1 MKLFKDRNISKFS
14 KIIFFFVLIFIC
26 IKIILSNS
34 LIIIKVLL
42 NDKKIN
48 QVIYDKLFLPNSL
61 EIIERL
67 KSDDFEII
75 IKQKKDK

>member
-42 NDKKIN
+42 NDDEIN
-48 QVIYDKLFLPNSL
+48 KVIYDKLFVPNSL
-61 EIIERL
+61 EIIQRL

-75 IKQKKDK
+75 IEQKKDK

>member
-42 NDKKIN
+42 NDEKIN